1 MGEASEMSIRSYDHF
16 IGGVA
21 TPPASGQYLESK
33 SPANLEPV
41 ARIALGGEADV
52 AGAAAAAKAALPVW
66 RDRKPIE
73 RGRVLLEIA
82 RVLRE
87 RQQALAEIESA
98 ETGKPLFQSPLEV
111 EGAAAYFEF
120 YGGLVNLPSGEVLD
134 MGPGY
139 HTYTRREP
147 FGVVGV
153 ITPWNAPI
161 NQAARAIAPALAA
174 GNTVVAKPSEFT
186 SGTTVELAAIAV
198 ECGLP
203 AGVLNVVL
211 GTGQAVGAEI
221 VKHPD
226 VRKVAFT
233 GSVRAGQEI
242 GAIAAER
249 IIPVTL
255 ELGGKSANL
264 IFEDADLA
272 KAIPGSLRAF
282 VGNAGQVC
290 SAGTR
295 LLVHESVV
303 DPVLGGLEA
312 AAAGIEPGM
321 HIGPMTTEAQ
331 YGKVCEFFEVA
342 KAEGLEPI
350 VGGEPVA
357 DGANGYFVPPT
368 IYRTT
373 HTSSRLFAEEIF
385 GPVLVV
391 VPFGDEAEAVELAN
405 ASPYGLAAGLWT
417 RDVSRAH
424 RVAAALEAG
433 QVFVNDWVAGTIETP
448 FGGYKMSGIGREK
461 GIEALHHYTQVKC
474 VIVKV

>member
-1 MGEASEMSIRSYDHF
+1 MRTFDHF
-16 IGGVA
+16 IGGASVA
-21 TPPASGQYLESK
+21 SASGAYMDSSSPASLETVSQ
-33 SPANLEPV
+33 V
-41 ARIALGGEADV
+41 ALGGETEVNAAV
-52 AGAAAAAKAALPVW
+52 AAAAAALPEW

-73 RGRVLLEIA
+73 RGRVLMDIA
-82 RVLRE
+82 RALRE
-87 RQQALAEIESA
+87 RQSELAEIESA
-98 ETGKPLFQSPLEV
+98 ESGKPLFQSPLEV

-120 YGGLVNLPSGEVLD
+120 YAGLVNLPQGEVLD
-134 MGPGY
+134 LGPGY

-161 NQAARAIAPALAA
+161 NQAARGIAPALAT

-186 SGTTVELAAIAV
+186 SGTTAELAVIAAD
-198 ECGLP
+198 CGLP
-203 AGVLNVVL
+203 DGALNVVL
-211 GTGQAVGAEI
+211 GTGQDVGAAI
-221 VKHPD
+221 VSHPE

-233 GSVRAGQEI
+233 GSVRAGREI

-264 IFEDADLA
+264 IFEDADLTQA
-272 KAIPGSLRAF
+272 VPGALRAF
-282 VGNAGQVC
+282 VGNAGQIC

-295 LLVHESVV
+295 LLVHESQVNAV
-303 DPVLGGLEA
+303 TEGLR
-312 AAAGIEPGM
+312 AAAGQIEPGT

-331 YGKVCEFFEVA
+331 YQKVCEYFEVA
-342 KAEGLEPI
+342 KSEGLELI
-350 VGGEPVA
+350 AGGEPVPNEA
-357 DGANGYFVPPT
+357 GGYFVPPT
-368 IYRTT
+368 IYRCTDA
-373 HTSSRLFAEEIF
+373 SSRLFAEEIF

-391 VPFGDEAEAVELAN
+391 VPFKDEAEAIALAN
-405 ASPYGLAAGLWT
+405 GSDYGLAAGLWT
-417 RDVSRAH
+417 QDISRAH

-433 QVFVNDWVAGTIETP
+433 QVFVNDWVAGGIEAP
-448 FGGYKMSGIGREK
+448 FGGYKASGIGREK